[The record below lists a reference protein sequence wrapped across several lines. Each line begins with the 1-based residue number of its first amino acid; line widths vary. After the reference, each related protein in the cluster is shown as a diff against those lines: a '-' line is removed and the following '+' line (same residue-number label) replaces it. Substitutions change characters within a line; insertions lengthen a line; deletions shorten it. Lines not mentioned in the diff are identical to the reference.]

1 MPISL
6 ATFPSRKISMRQRHL
21 SRWGRLLHLS
31 SLWVAIGVLLIGVS
45 GIVAH
50 AQPASASLQ
59 EVAAF
64 LGAMPL
70 PEGSSLSRL
79 TQTGSYQKFAKT
91 MQHDWAHF
99 ERVTA
104 NPMRQWGQ
112 KWLPEPPTETVLYPF
127 AGPDFLNA
135 YLMYPKAKQYVL
147 IGLEHGGD
155 VPDLIN
161 TDADRLAKGL
171 TTFRSA
177 LKTLMYVNFFV
188 TKQME
193 VDIDQAPLPG
203 VTPVV
208 LAAMARLN
216 LEPMAIRPIQVNVQ
230 GDIEDVSAPAVT
242 REKLERDLLARL
254 KNIDDVA
261 APSVAQSK
269 WHGYDSVEVRFR
281 SAEGEEQ
288 RLIYLS
294 MDLSDRVFK
303 AHPHWVAFYQALG
316 EVSGLIKAGSY
327 LMHSRNFAM
336 MRNIMLQQARI
347 IVQDDS
353 GIPLAY
359 LDTTE
364 WIVQPFGVY
373 TAPLPRFKHKAQP
386 SLRELYAKGAEP
398 LPFPWGYGNAAKQT
412 NLLLVRRKP
421 E

>member
-1 MPISL
+1 MVGGPIRIAKVSCSSI
-6 ATFPSRKISMRQRHL
+6 AASWKKASTSTNAMRQRHL
-21 SRWGRLLHLS
+21 PKRACLWHIS
-31 SLWVAIGVLLIGVS
+31 SLWVAMSALLIGGFGV
-45 GIVAH
+45 VAN
-50 AQPASASLQ
+50 AQPAPASLQ

-64 LGAMPL
+64 LSAMPL

-79 TQTGSYQKFAKT
+79 TRAASYQKFAKT

-104 NPMRQWGQ
+104 NPMRRWGQ
-112 KWLPEPPTETVLYPF
+112 KWLPEPPTQTVLYPF

-135 YLMYPKAKQYVL
+135 FLMYPKAKQYVL
-147 IGLEHGGD
+147 IGLEHGGN

-161 TDADRLAKGL
+161 AEADRLAKGL
-171 TTFRSA
+171 PTFRSA

-193 VDIDQAPLPG
+193 VDIDQAPIPG
-203 VTPVV
+203 ITPVV

-216 LEPMAIRPIQVNVQ
+216 LEPMAIRPIQVDTQ
-230 GDIEDVSAPAVT
+230 GEIDDVSA
-242 REKLERDLLARL
+242 L
-254 KNIDDVA
+254 
-261 APSVAQSK
+261 SMAQSK
-269 WHGYDSVEVRFR
+269 WHGYENVEVLFHNP
-281 SAEGEEQ
+281 EGEEQ

-294 MDLSDRVFK
+294 MDLSDRAFK

-327 LMHSRNFAM
+327 LMHSRNFSM
-336 MRNIMLQQARI
+336 IRNIMLKQAHM

-359 LDTTE
+359 LNANA
-364 WIVQPFGVY
+364 WMLQPFGVY
-373 TAPLPRFKHKAQP
+373 TAPLPRFKDKAQP

-421 E
+421 QW